1 MINIY
6 DFDFDFSKTF
16 HFTENT
22 QETYSPRLLV
32 IRRISMIGF
41 NVLSQTDTTQIFR
54 INVSPRP
61 IENVR
66 I

>member
-1 MINIY
+1 MTSTSDNY
-6 DFDFDFSKTF
+6 LKFSKTF

-22 QETYSPRLLV
+22 QETYGPRLLV

-41 NVLSQTDTTQIFR
+41 NVLSQTDTTQNIR